1 MRPRS
6 VALDSLDALRETQA
20 RYTELLARL
29 IEIFGETDAGIRKQ
43 EGYVAKM
50 AENN

>member
-1 MRPRS
+1 M
-6 VALDSLDALRETQA
+6 AFNNLDTLRETKA
-20 RYTELLARL
+20 WHTDLLARL
-29 IEIFGETDAGIRKQ
+29 IKIYDETDDGIRNQ